1 MTRSTWARRFGV
13 AAAVA
18 AVALVAAACSS
29 QPSASRSTKAQAKAH
44 EVTFPAPYGVM
55 TPYSYGPS
63 WARFVAAFPLWTPVT
78 LTGQPGR
85 NGRWQDYA
93 QVPCT
98 QAQAQPSYDATDG
111 HGYHGSTPLPPSF
124 VVRIWRC
131 PSVAVARRFVAPAL
145 DLRGDA
151 HLVIDG
157 HAAVEPPTSR
167 ITRAGGRP
175 YYFGGIIFRDGAIAW
190 NVTAAAMR
198 VAVVKAFLGS
208 FSLDTSGYPASHS
221 VAPSR

>member
-1 MTRSTWARRFGV
+1 MTRSTWARRCGV
-13 AAAVA
+13 AAAAA

-63 WARFVAAFPLWTPVT
+63 WARYVAAFPLWTPVN
-78 LTGQPGR
+78 LTGATT
-85 NGRWQDYA
+85 NGGKTYGE
-93 QVPCT
+93 VPCT
-98 QAQAQPSYDATDG
+98 QAQAEPSYDATDG

-131 PSVAVARRFVAPAL
+131 PSVAVARRFVAPAV
-145 DLRGDA
+145 DYRGNA
-151 HLVIDG
+151 HFMIDG
-157 HAAVEPPTSR
+157 HAAVEAPASR

-175 YYFGGIIFRDGAIAW
+175 YYFGGIILRDGAVAW